1 MRTISVQDVLRA
13 VGQFNVQLVPE
24 APVGIISSLDFFG
37 HVAFVPGRMSP
48 VEHGD
53 ELLAAARYVG
63 ILRAVEGNQGQ
74 ITLSGVGMAAW
85 LGDEDGKGDVI
96 ETPGITLTGATFP
109 AAVRAILPGHGAVTE
124 GTLYSGIPGN
134 ISVLFQYQTPRTAL
148 DYICTTMDP
157 TGALGASWRVNGDGT
172 LDAGPSSSLFR
183 TTPTCLIV
191 RTGDGYDQ
199 TLRALPGQLDTLRDG
214 KEYSSR
220 IVLIASALAGG
231 TADASVVPY
240 NDIHGNPVHITR
252 VIDEQS
258 DTVLANAPA
267 RAANAL
273 AVYGGIQRTV
283 RLTTDEF
290 DVAGDFRV
298 GDTIWVYDPDV
309 GLVDLSKEVEFRGR
323 VINPAAVSV
332 LSLTWPVEH
341 GYTVGYRSAAGVWT
355 DLTPWVA
362 WESPG
367 GGQIEVAD
375 SLVAA
380 LTPGVGTIGT
390 QAPATGTGDAAIPG
404 VPVFGM
410 FNTSSYQPG
419 DGLAQAEIQATWSQ
433 PLNTD
438 GSTIVD
444 GDHYELDIRP
454 TGTTNWQTYMVAF
467 QQTSLMIQQL
477 SPATSYDFRIRA
489 VDYYNPPNYGA
500 WSSVYTF
507 AASADT
513 IAPATPA
520 PPTVAASLI
529 ALQVT
534 HTLGLATGGTY
545 DLPPDMDHLEVYGD
559 TSGSSFVPDPAVN
572 MLGKLAANNAMLT
585 ANVPAVGTFEVTS
598 TSPYWVRVI
607 AVDKSG
613 NRSTASSAVTATAN
627 LIDDQYVSDLSA
639 SKITAGSITAAVF
652 IGGSATFGG
661 ALSAATGTFAGA
673 LSAATGTF
681 SGNLSGATVTGCT
694 ITGGIFQTA
703 SSGERI
709 QIDASGAYPTIWLYP
724 SSGSDF
730 AFINSFAS
738 GNVGVNSGT
747 GGGADRTRLELTPTL
762 GALQSIN
769 ASTQATDGGIV
780 QVTSS
785 SAYVGASAG
794 GGITVDS
801 NITMGGGTAYT
812 NTSGNQT
819 YWSTGGTILLQAP
832 SGSINFYPGGNINMN
847 PASGCYITASGGPC
861 NISGSTQVNLASG
874 GASVTV
880 SSGTVTTSATTIN
893 LGTSGSSIGLG
904 GATINLSNIPGHAAS
919 TSLTMVGRQLYYVS
933 STRRNKLDI
942 QPAEIPVADVLRLRP
957 VTFIDRG
964 DAERAGGIDGLP
976 RNLGMIAE
984 DVAEIESFGSM
995 LVTVDDGDVPMTL
1008 GYERL
1013 PVVQQFVLVDHEA
1026 RLVDLAGRLA
1036 ALESVA

>member
-1 MRTISVQDVLRA
+1 MAVNDVLRA
-13 VGQFNVQLVPE
+13 VGQWNVQLVPD
-24 APVGIISSLDFFG
+24 APVGIISNLDYFG
-37 HVAFVPGRMSP
+37 HVAIVPGRMSP

-53 ELLAAARYVG
+53 ELLTAARYVG

-96 ETPGITLTGATFP
+96 ETPGITLTGAGFP
-109 AAVRAILPGHGAVTE
+109 AAVRAILPAHGSVTE
-124 GTLYSGIPGN
+124 GTFYSGISGT
-134 ISVLFQYQTPRTAL
+134 ISTLFQYQTPRTAL

-172 LDAGPSSSLFR
+172 LDAGPASSLFK

-191 RTGDGYDQ
+191 RSGAGYDQ

-214 KEYSSR
+214 KEYTSR
-220 IVLIASALAGG
+220 VVLIASALAGG

-267 RAANAL
+267 RASNAL

-290 DVAGDFRV
+290 DIAGDFRV

-332 LSLTWPVEH
+332 LSLTWPVER

-355 DLTPWVA
+355 DLTPWIS

-390 QAPATGTGDAAIPG
+390 QAPASGTGDAAIPG
-404 VPVFGM
+404 VPVFGTFSTM
-410 FNTSSYQPG
+410 SYQPG
-419 DGLAQAEIQATWSQ
+419 DGLAMAEINVTWSV

-444 GDHYELDIRP
+444 GDHYEVGIRP
-454 TGTTNWQTYMVAF
+454 TGTTNWQSIMVAF

-639 SKITAGSITAAVF
+639 SKITAGTITAAVV
-652 IGGSATFGG
+652 IGGSATFSG
-661 ALSAATGTFAGA
+661 ALSAATGTFAGS
-673 LSAATGTF
+673 LIAATGTF
-681 SGNLSGATVTGCT
+681 SGSLSAASGTFVGSLSGNAISGATITGST
-694 ITGGIFQTA
+694 ITGGTIQTGTSGARLIIGASYSGQIQFYDDSGYNAYVYSSGGAIETSGDLTANGNLYCNHLYVNGSGTVSATTIAASTWSGSLTCSGTMTAQGTFTAQGSTVNLNPSGNLNATA
-703 SSGERI
+703 SSG
-709 QIDASGAYPTIWLYP
+709 
-724 SSGSDF
+724 
-730 AFINSFAS
+730 
-738 GNVGVNSGT
+738 V
-747 GGGADRTRLELTPTL
+747 
-762 GALQSIN
+762 
-769 ASTQATDGGIV
+769 
-780 QVTSS
+780 
-785 SAYVGASAG
+785 
-794 GGITVDS
+794 
-801 NITMGGGTAYT
+801 
-812 NTSGNQT
+812 
-819 YWSTGGTILLQAP
+819 
-832 SGSINFYPGGNINMN
+832 
-847 PASGCYITASGGPC
+847 YITANSGPC
-861 NISGSTQVNLASG
+861 NLSGSSQVNLACS
-874 GASVTV
+874 GASVNLTSTTCNITSTAFKAQAV
-880 SSGTVTTSATTIN
+880 WSATSGTAANVVI
-893 LGTSGSSIGLG
+893 
-904 GATINLSNIPGHAAS
+904 AS
-919 TSLTMVGRQLYYVS
+919 TGQLYQHTS
-933 STRRNKLDI
+933 SLRYKVHVTDMPEIPADDVLAMRPIMYYDKTQVEERDGSIDGLRHYLGVI
-942 QPAEIPVADVLRLRP
+942 AEEVAEIPLV
-957 VTFIDRG
+957 G
-964 DAERAGGIDGLP
+964 DI
-976 RNLGMIAE
+976 
-984 DVAEIESFGSM
+984 
-995 LVTVDDGDVPMTL
+995 LVTRDDDGRPQAVEYARIPVLLLPIIKDL
-1008 GYERL
+1008 RER
-1013 PVVQQFVLVDHEA
+1013 V
-1026 RLVDLAGRLA
+1026 A
-1036 ALESVA
+1036 ALESAA

>member
-639 SKITAGSITAAVF
+639 SKITAGTITAAVV
-652 IGGSATFGG
+652 IGGSATFSG
-661 ALSAATGTFAGA
+661 ALSAATGTFAGS
-673 LSAATGTF
+673 LIAATGTF
-681 SGNLSGATVTGCT
+681 SGSLSAASGTFVGSLSGNAISGATITGST
-694 ITGGIFQTA
+694 ITGGTIQTGTSGARLIIGASYSGQIQFYDDSGYNAYVYSSGGAIETSGDLTANGNLYCNHLYVNGSGTVSATTIAASTWSGSLTCSGTMTAQGTFTAQGSTVNLNPSGNLNATA
-703 SSGERI
+703 SSG
-709 QIDASGAYPTIWLYP
+709 
-724 SSGSDF
+724 
-730 AFINSFAS
+730 
-738 GNVGVNSGT
+738 V
-747 GGGADRTRLELTPTL
+747 
-762 GALQSIN
+762 
-769 ASTQATDGGIV
+769 
-780 QVTSS
+780 
-785 SAYVGASAG
+785 
-794 GGITVDS
+794 
-801 NITMGGGTAYT
+801 
-812 NTSGNQT
+812 
-819 YWSTGGTILLQAP
+819 
-832 SGSINFYPGGNINMN
+832 
-847 PASGCYITASGGPC
+847 YITANSGPC
-861 NISGSTQVNLASG
+861 NLSGSSQVNLACS
-874 GASVTV
+874 GASVNLTSTTCNITSTAFKAQAV
-880 SSGTVTTSATTIN
+880 WSATSGTAANVVI
-893 LGTSGSSIGLG
+893 
-904 GATINLSNIPGHAAS
+904 AS
-919 TSLTMVGRQLYYVS
+919 TGQLYQHTS
-933 STRRNKLDI
+933 SLRYKVHVTDMPEIPADDVLAMRPIMYYDKTQVEERDGAIDGLRHYLGVI
-942 QPAEIPVADVLRLRP
+942 AEEVAEIPLV
-957 VTFIDRG
+957 G
-964 DAERAGGIDGLP
+964 DI
-976 RNLGMIAE
+976 
-984 DVAEIESFGSM
+984 
-995 LVTVDDGDVPMTL
+995 LVTRDDDGRPQAVEYARIPVLLLPIIKDL
-1008 GYERL
+1008 RER
-1013 PVVQQFVLVDHEA
+1013 V
-1026 RLVDLAGRLA
+1026 A
-1036 ALESVA
+1036 ALESAA